1 MGSSDKDTGV
11 FGCSVGSIV
20 WVRRRNGSWWP
31 GKILGAEEL
40 SAAHLMS
47 PRSGTPV
54 KLLGREDASV
64 DWYNLEK
71 SKRVKS
77 FRCGEFDDCIERA
90 ETSLGMPPKK
100 REKYARREDAILH
113 ALELEKKLLEEQNGK
128 SGCSSNGKSSKS
140 SDPVEKEFEAPAECL
155 GNDDSEHMHSKSEV
169 NKLDSSIED
178 KSMNHP
184 LYVQEVKEESLLAG
198 DEDNSE
204 IIPRMRGLRDLGL
217 KIAHSKQKLS
227 SSVTLNGSQ
236 KPEFDS
242 NACAFLDGGLS
253 TESTVHANNKIY
265 LDKRKK
271 THEMLNDES
280 IVRRRDRRRPLVQVL
295 QSSAKLPLHH
305 SLQHNNNNISIQMS
319 GDEQT
324 EAIPVAKRSRCISS
338 PGESS
343 DCSDDKQFGPKQTSF
358 PSSQLEESN
367 FPHPAAL
374 DEENT
379 TDSAENTETDTS
391 ATDSLDSE
399 ADEEM
404 MALSDA
410 DVVIELEPKSLRRS
424 EAQVQYGSMSSDEPD
439 GLALASDMS
448 HLSPSDPVSTC
459 VGVSKWQLKG
469 KRNIRGFA
477 KRSTA
482 LTDRRVS
489 RGSMCGTSIE
499 ESETNAC
506 DEPDLIEKNFRSR
519 RGAYDSRGYLLTSK
533 STSKGSD
540 DFTHNIINWEDLA
553 WNDEP
558 VVKGYWEDS
567 RNYFDPVF
575 GGRQNFGGRR
585 KSLLVDVDLKV
596 QSSYQ
601 REHVPMISLM
611 SKLNG
616 QAIVGHPI
624 QIEALENG
632 SSEMLLSAADGIC
645 PDTSDND
652 TALPPMWRT
661 ARRTANFRVP
671 RPHPSATLDGEETV
685 EHFQYSDQEKKVQ
698 LKKSKVWSSGQKAS
712 TTRKS
717 ISHAPRPPLD
727 KKYSRKPPKKI
738 SLSSSQKIKTLSSIG
753 TEQKLG
759 NDLRHGTIDQQVDG
773 LIKGGSG
780 PTTVAC
786 IPVKLVYSRLYEELV
801 GRHQ

>member
-11 FGCSVGSIV
+11 VGCSVGSIV

-31 GKILGAEEL
+31 GKILGTEEL

-71 SKRVKS
+71 SKRVKA

-155 GNDDSEHMHSKSEV
+155 GNDDSENMHPKSEF
-169 NKLDSSIED
+169 NKLDSSNED
-178 KSMNHP
+178 HP
-184 LYVQEVKEESLLAG
+184 LHAQKVKEESLLAG

-204 IIPRMRGLRDLGL
+204 VIPRTRGLRALGL
-217 KIAHSKQKLS
+217 KIAHSKRKLS
-227 SSVTLNGSQ
+227 SSVALNGSQ
-236 KPEFDS
+236 KAEFDS

-253 TESTVHANNKIY
+253 TKSTIHANGKSS

-295 QSSAKLPLHH
+295 QSSAKLSLHH
-305 SLQHNNNNISIQMS
+305 SLQHNNDNISIQMS
-319 GDEQT
+319 GDEKT
-324 EAIPVAKRSRCISS
+324 EVIPVAKRRRCIDL

-343 DCSDDKQFGPKQTSF
+343 DCSDDKQFVPKQTAF
-358 PSSQLEESN
+358 PLQLEESN

-410 DVVIELEPKSLRRS
+410 AVVIELEPKSLRRS
-424 EAQVQYGSMSSDEPD
+424 EAQMQHGSMSSEEPD
-439 GLALASDMS
+439 GLALASDKS
-448 HLSPSDPVSTC
+448 RLSPSDPVSTC
-459 VGVSKWQLKG
+459 GGVSKWQLKG

-477 KRSTA
+477 KRSTV

-489 RGSMCGTSIE
+489 MGSMCGTSIE

-506 DEPDLIEKNFRSR
+506 DEPDLIEKNFRTR
-519 RGAYDSRGYLLTSK
+519 RGAYDSQGCLLTSK

-558 VVKGYWEDS
+558 VLKGYWEDS
-567 RNYFDPVF
+567 RNFFNPVL
-575 GGRQNFGGRR
+575 GCRQNFGGRM

-645 PDTSDND
+645 LDTSDND

-671 RPHPSATLDGEETV
+671 RAHPSATLDGEEMV
-685 EHFQYSDQEKKVQ
+685 EHFQYWGQDKKLP
-698 LKKSKVWSSGQKAS
+698 LKKSKVWSSGYKAS
-712 TTRKS
+712 TTKKS
-717 ISHAPRPPLD
+717 LSHAPRPPLD

-753 TEQKLG
+753 TEQELG
-759 NDLRHGTIDQQVDG
+759 NDLRHGTVDQLVDG
-773 LIKGGSG
+773 LIKEGSG

-801 GRHQ
+801 GRRQ

>member
-11 FGCSVGSIV
+11 SVCCSVGSIV

-113 ALELEKKLLEEQNGK
+113 ALELEKKLLEEQN
-128 SGCSSNGKSSKS
+128 
-140 SDPVEKEFEAPAECL
+140 ECL

-184 LYVQEVKEESLLAG
+184 LYAQEVKEESLLAG

-242 NACAFLDGGLS
+242 NACAFLNGGLS
-253 TESTVHANNKIY
+253 TESTVHANSKIY

-305 SLQHNNNNISIQMS
+305 SLQHNNDNISIQMS

-448 HLSPSDPVSTC
+448 HLSPSDPVSTS

-477 KRSTA
+477 K
-482 LTDRRVS
+482 
-489 RGSMCGTSIE
+489 
-499 ESETNAC
+499 
-506 DEPDLIEKNFRSR
+506 RSR

-717 ISHAPRPPLD
+717 LSHAPRPPLD

>member
-11 FGCSVGSIV
+11 VGCSVGSIV

-71 SKRVKS
+71 SKRVKA
-77 FRCGEFDDCIERA
+77 FRCGEFDDCIEMA

-155 GNDDSEHMHSKSEV
+155 GNDDSEHMHPKSEF

-178 KSMNHP
+178 HP
-184 LYVQEVKEESLLAG
+184 LHAQKVKEESLLAG

-204 IIPRMRGLRDLGL
+204 VNTSYERCLETSR
-217 KIAHSKQKLS
+217 QKL
-227 SSVTLNGSQ
+227 
-236 KPEFDS
+236 
-242 NACAFLDGGLS
+242 FLLQRGEDVLIYQVNLLIARMINNLS
-253 TESTVHANNKIY
+253 PNKRRFHFS
-265 LDKRKK
+265 LKRATFLILLLWMKK
-271 THEMLNDES
+271 TLLTL
-280 IVRRRDRRRPLVQVL
+280 R
-295 QSSAKLPLHH
+295 K
-305 SLQHNNNNISIQMS
+305 
-319 GDEQT
+319 
-324 EAIPVAKRSRCISS
+324 
-338 PGESS
+338 
-343 DCSDDKQFGPKQTSF
+343 
-358 PSSQLEESN
+358 
-367 FPHPAAL
+367 
-374 DEENT
+374 
-379 TDSAENTETDTS
+379 NTETDTS

-410 DVVIELEPKSLRRS
+410 AVVIELEPKSLRRS
-424 EAQVQYGSMSSDEPD
+424 EAQVQHGSMSSEEPD
-439 GLALASDMS
+439 GLALASDKS
-448 HLSPSDPVSTC
+448 RLSPSDPVSTC
-459 VGVSKWQLKG
+459 G
-469 KRNIRGFA
+469 
-477 KRSTA
+477 
-482 LTDRRVS
+482 
-489 RGSMCGTSIE
+489 
-499 ESETNAC
+499 
-506 DEPDLIEKNFRSR
+506 
-519 RGAYDSRGYLLTSK
+519 GYL
-533 STSKGSD
+533 
-540 DFTHNIINWEDLA
+540 
-553 WNDEP
+553 
-558 VVKGYWEDS
+558 EDS

-575 GGRQNFGGRR
+575 GGRQNFGGRM
-585 KSLLVDVDLKV
+585 KSQLVDVDLKV

-671 RPHPSATLDGEETV
+671 RAHPSATLDGEETV
-685 EHFQYSDQEKKVQ
+685 EHFQYWGQDKKVP
-698 LKKSKVWSSGQKAS
+698 LKKSKVWSSGYKAS

-717 ISHAPRPPLD
+717 LSHAPRPPLD
-727 KKYSRKPPKKI
+727 RKYSRKPPKKI

-759 NDLRHGTIDQQVDG
+759 HDLRHGTVDQQVDG
-773 LIKGGSG
+773 LIKEGSG

-801 GRHQ
+801 GRRQ